1 MLDVKFK
8 YKKGVEYI
16 KLLTEDFYSVGMN
29 LIFDNK
35 EYMVI
40 ESELLYRNSIFVT
53 QLTVVDKNL
62 FKVEKKFNSE
72 IRGTSLFAKVKKLSS
87 KNNLAIMN
95 VEFEE
100 GLDYS
105 GIKSTNM
112 VDIYY
117 KTFYSKTNTGLFP
130 APDIDDI
137 VDVEFYSED
146 ENDMKVSWAI
156 KNTNS
161 SRFNDIN
168 KRNYVNENVDF
179 KIDKKGMEINSKN
192 LIDFNSK
199 QIEFNTES
207 IHFKSNKNIDVAS
220 EGYISIEACKE
231 VEIFGEGIDIKS
243 KKNEINIVSKNDLI
257 LKAKSIHNN

>member
-62 FKVEKKFNSE
+62 FKVEKKFNKE
-72 IRGTSLFAKVKKLSS
+72 IRG
-87 KNNLAIMN
+87 NLAIMN

-100 GLDYS
+100 GLDSS
-105 GIKSTNM
+105 GVKSTNM

-130 APDIDDI
+130 TPDIDDI

-168 KRNYVNENVDF
+168 KRNYVNENIDF

>member
-1 MLDVKFK
+1 MLDVKIK

-16 KLLTEDFYSVGMN
+16 KLLSEKFYSVGMN

-35 EYMVI
+35 EYLVI

-53 QLTVVDKNL
+53 QLTLVDKKE
-62 FKVEKKFNSE
+62 FKVEKKYNKN
-72 IRGTSLFAKVKKLSS
+72 ICGTSLFAKVKKLSS

-100 GLDYS
+100 GLDS
-105 GIKSTNM
+105 SNLNTNNM
-112 VDIYY
+112 TDIYY
-117 KTFYSKTNTGLFP
+117 KTFYSQTNTGLFP
-130 APDIDDI
+130 TPDVDDI

-156 KNTNS
+156 KNKNS

-168 KRNYVNENVDF
+168 IRNYINENIDF

-199 QIEFNTES
+199 QIDFNTES
-207 IHFKSNKNIDVAS
+207 THFKSNKNIDVAS

-231 VEIFGEGIDIKS
+231 LEIFGEGIDIKS

-257 LKAKSIHNN
+257 FKAKSIHNN